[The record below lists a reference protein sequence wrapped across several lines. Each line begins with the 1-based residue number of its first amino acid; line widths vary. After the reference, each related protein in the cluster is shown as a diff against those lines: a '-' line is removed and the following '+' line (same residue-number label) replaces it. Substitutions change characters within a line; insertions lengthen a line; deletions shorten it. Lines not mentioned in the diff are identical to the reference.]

1 VDTLAAFVAW
11 ICCERLRVA
20 TCGLRENFRN
30 SYRLSTGASLCPIV
44 VILVM
49 IVVILV
55 TMARIMILEIV
66 VVMTMV
72 ILVPLYTEEEPGI

>member
-44 VILVM
+44 VILV
-49 IVVILV
+49 

-66 VVMTMV
+66 VAMTMV
-72 ILVPLYTEEEPGI
+72 IMVPLYTEEVPGI